1 MSIANLITLSRGI
14 AIVPIIVLLASGH
27 RWAAWWL
34 FGFACATDLIDGLV
48 ARVRNEVTRLGK
60 ALDPLVDKALYL
72 AILFTLFVLGDV
84 PTWALVLF
92 LVPQAALA
100 LGALVL
106 RVRRNAVQGAR
117 VPGKAASV
125 LSFVAIAF
133 LIAGWPAGREILYA
147 AIGLTYVA
155 SIDYARTAISLQGG
169 SPNA

>member
-1 MSIANLITLSRGI
+1 MMMTMSVANLITLSRGV
-14 AIVPIIVLLASGH
+14 AIVPIVVLLASGH

-48 ARVRNEVTRLGK
+48 ARARDEVTRLGK

-72 AILFTLFVLGDV
+72 SVLSTLFALGDV

-100 LGALVL
+100 LGAFVL
-106 RVRRNAVQGAR
+106 RVRRNVVQGAR
-117 VPGKAASV
+117 VPGKAASA
-125 LSFVAIAF
+125 LSFMAIAF
-133 LIAGWPAGREILYA
+133 LIVGWPGGQEILYA

-155 SIDYARTAISLQGG
+155 AIDYYRTASQGM
-169 SPNA
+169 SS